1 MMERQQS
8 YRYGAFPAMTA
19 RAASYGRFA
28 LAAIAAAVVFSVGL
42 GGVAG
47 ADASGAVTVRSW
59 SLASEFPEG
68 FRVRLTASSDEDI
81 ESVAIRVRIGRHT
94 RTGYD
99 YLEITRRDGSL
110 EGDLLWRTNTAA
122 SYIPP
127 GTVITYSF
135 EFVDSDGRRYETEKA
150 EFVYHDPRFVWKE
163 ISRGP
168 ITVAYHGGSE
178 PRAREIL
185 DTMLLTLDRMAPLL
199 GADREEP
206 IRLTVYNSGNEMR
219 RAIAPAPAALPVEQ
233 LEPLPGRLRGAQ
245 ALFDPTGGIHAAGI
259 FTADGQRLCVREDVG
274 RHNAVDKVIG
284 HFVLRGAVP
293 LRDHIL
299 VVSGRAG

>member
-1 MMERQQS
+1 MLGDTLTLALSHDGDKSRSQPFEGCVVVLGMMERQHS
-8 YRYGAFPAMTA
+8 GRYGVYAGMTA
-19 RAASYGRFA
+19 AAASYGRFA
-28 LAAIAAAVVFSVGL
+28 LAAMAAAVVFAFGL
-42 GGVAG
+42 SGVAS

-99 YLEITRRDGSL
+99 YLDMTRGDGSL
-110 EGDLLWRTNTAA
+110 EGELLWRTNTAA

-127 GTVITYSF
+127 GTVLTYSF
-135 EFVDSDGRRYETEKA
+135 EFVDTNGRRYETEKA

-163 ISRGP
+163 ISSGP

-199 GADREEP
+199 GR
-206 IRLTVYNSGNEMR
+206 
-219 RAIAPAPAALPVEQ
+219 
-233 LEPLPGRLRGAQ
+233 
-245 ALFDPTGGIHAAGI
+245 
-259 FTADGQRLCVREDVG
+259 TARSQS
-274 RHNAVDKVIG
+274 A
-284 HFVLRGAVP
+284 
-293 LRDHIL
+293 
-299 VVSGRAG
+299 